1 MLVQDNVQQA
11 QDTYAAFMR
20 GDIAAVMEA
29 MADDVEWVIPGPSD
43 LPFTGTRRGKQAV
56 QEWFGILGQ
65 NVAFQVFEPREYVAQ
80 RDMVVVLVHT
90 EATALPTG
98 RTYVNP
104 EVHVL
109 TYQDGKL
116 ARFQTYE
123 DTAAIVAA
131 FKQ

>member
-11 QDTYAAFMR
+11 QDPYAAFMR

-90 EATALPTG
+90 EAAAVPTG
-98 RTYVNP
+98 RAYVNP

-116 ARFQTYE
+116 ARFQAYE